1 MSLTEKIQNDL
12 ETYQKAIVEK
22 RERLQQLRNAIAQAE
37 AEINLYNGAIQQC
50 ERLLKNEE
58 EDGAAE
64 GDAKPEAE

>member
-1 MSLTEKIQNDL
+1 MSLKEKIQNDL

-50 ERLLKNEE
+50 ERLLKDD
-58 EDGAAE
+58 EDGAAVGE
-64 GDAKPEAE
+64 SKPEAE

>member
-1 MSLTEKIQNDL
+1 MSLKEKIQNDL

-50 ERLLKNEE
+50 ERLLKDD
-58 EDGAAE
+58 DGAA
-64 GDAKPEAE
+64 GSDAKPDAE

>member
-1 MSLTEKIQNDL
+1 MSLKAKIQNDL

-50 ERLLKNEE
+50 ERLLKDD
-58 EDGAAE
+58 EDGAAV
-64 GDAKPEAE
+64 GGTKPDAE

>member
-1 MSLTEKIQNDL
+1 MSLKAKIQNDL

-50 ERLLKNEE
+50 ERLLKDD
-58 EDGAAE
+58 EDGAAD
-64 GDAKPEAE
+64 GASKPDAE

>member
-50 ERLLKNEE
+50 ERLLKD
-58 EDGAAE
+58 EDGAAD
-64 GDAKPEAE
+64 GDAKPDAE